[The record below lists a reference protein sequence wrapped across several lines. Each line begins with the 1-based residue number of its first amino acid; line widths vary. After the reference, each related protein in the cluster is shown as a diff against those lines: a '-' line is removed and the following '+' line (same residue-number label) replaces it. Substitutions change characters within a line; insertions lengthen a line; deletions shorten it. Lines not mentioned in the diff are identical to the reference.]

1 MVNIVKFQLGLSQ
14 NLVNGIKACPL
25 NIIYPKIKCN
35 HGSIKLGEIRFLL
48 GTSGSGAALALELKP
63 AWSAVNFDVN
73 YTVVAQ
79 KMRILGQ
86 KNTFVPIPVN

>member
-1 MVNIVKFQLGLSQ
+1 M
-14 NLVNGIKACPL
+14 
-25 NIIYPKIKCN
+25 
-35 HGSIKLGEIRFLL
+35 GEIRFLL
-48 GTSGSGAALALELKP
+48 GTSGSGVALALELKP